1 LAYQLGTLELLTD
14 QATAALAGVGGNVT
28 DPRRL
33 KHLLAELGWDV
44 SDTVTDIGI
53 DTTLI
58 DAVFTTLSDVRDLDL
73 ESDEL
78 EDILATYGLAA
89 TAAGALAVNIA
100 TVADDITD
108 HLGAGFT
115 GIEGEFAKRL
125 IDFLLVEQVRQAA
138 PPVYWALVGLGIFE
152 LKAPQ
157 DEQNQPHRSDRE
169 RRIVH
174 FERIPKLF
182 TNPVGLFEDVYG
194 WGKPNSDLD
203 LLIER
208 LFYLMLSLGAPA
220 ALQYPPLE
228 REKSLAAPVTIDETG
243 EETHPELRVPLLHGD
258 LPGVTAEAGVGLLV
272 VPPPAGGSQ
281 GLAMTPY
288 AAGTLATDIPLDAK
302 QRWILGLSADVDV
315 TLGVGAVVRPGQGV
329 RVIMDLLGPG
339 TAGRATVKAALSRR
353 AERDG
358 RMMLLGV
365 AGSSGISAQGITV
378 GAGLEMSTSEVPEL
392 ILEAALDGGLIVIDA
407 GEGDGFLQK
416 ILPKDPIEAQFDFGI
431 GWSTKRGVFF
441 GHGRLEVKIPVH
453 VELGPIRLDAIELGM
468 RTAPDSLPLSIAITG
483 GLKLGPIAASVES
496 VGLLLKLTFPPPP
509 KTPPDPNDQVD
520 PVKVVPAFKP
530 PKGVGMAIKAGPVG
544 GGGYIFFD
552 TEKEQ
557 YAGILQLDF
566 KTLAIKAIG
575 LLTTRMPDGSKG
587 FSLLVI
593 ITAEFP
599 GIQLGYGF
607 ALYGVGGLAGLNRTL
622 VADVL
627 RAGIKTGSVGN
638 ILFPKDPVARAPQL
652 LSDLG
657 AIFPP
662 APGRFVFG
670 PMAKL
675 GWGALPL
682 ITLELGIVLE
692 LPAPFKL
699 VILGRLSLILPDKSS
714 PVLSMNLD
722 SVGIIEFDKGEVSL
736 DATIYDSRL
745 LAFVLS
751 GDIAMRFGWQRPHFE
766 FAAGGM
772 HPDYPLPPGFP
783 SLDRIALSLATGDNP
798 RLRMETYFALTAN
811 SFQFGAKLDFHIEV
825 DLSVL
830 GVFSVDAYLV
840 FDVLLKFPPLVLQAD
855 LSAGVYLKRNGNAI
869 FVIDLQ
875 LHLKGPGPWHA
886 WGQATFDFFGKHTIP
901 LDKTFGPPAPPGAL
915 EESHPDE
922 KLVAALGDPINWSA
936 QLPEQGRMLVTLRQR
951 EAGDG
956 ELLAHPYGELTV
968 RQRVVPLGVRI
979 QRFGQTRPMGPLRFE
994 ITGALV
1000 GGANATQRS
1009 DSVKEY
1015 FAPGDFFELSDA
1027 EKLSR
1032 PGFEAMDAGSR
1043 IASEG
1048 LAEPE
1053 GVDTNF
1059 GYEDVV
1065 IDVDPDSGFR
1075 QRRGRPGT
1083 HRPRATV
1090 VEGLSRSE
1098 SVAPDQ
1104 EIAISLEEPTYVVAS
1119 VEDLA
1124 ESEDAG
1130 ATTAEALTYTEALE
1144 RLREREEEEPSEQ
1157 GDLQLVG
1164 AHEAVTA

>member
-1 LAYQLGTLELLTD
+1 
-14 QATAALAGVGGNVT
+14 
-28 DPRRL
+28 
-33 KHLLAELGWDV
+33 
-44 SDTVTDIGI
+44 
-53 DTTLI
+53 
-58 DAVFTTLSDVRDLDL
+58 
-73 ESDEL
+73 
-78 EDILATYGLAA
+78 
-89 TAAGALAVNIA
+89 LAVHIA
-100 TVADDITD
+100 DIADGVPT
-108 HLGAGFT
+108 HLGPAFSNAAAVAA
-115 GIEGEFAKRL
+115 EFAKRL
-125 IDFLLVEQVRQAA
+125 LDYLLTEQILAVS
-138 PPVYWALVGLGIFE
+138 PPAYEALQVLGILE
-152 LKAPQ
+152 LKSP
-157 DEQNQPHRSDRE
+157 DDPGESHPNRSDRV
-169 RRIVH
+169 RRVVLY
-174 FERIPKLF
+174 ERIPKLLID
-182 TNPVGLFEDVYG
+182 PVGILREVYG
-194 WGKPNSDLD
+194 WGTPNADLD
-203 LLIER
+203 LLVER
-208 LFYLMLSLGAPA
+208 LFYLMVSLGVPA
-220 ALQYPPLE
+220 ALTFPPLE
-228 REKSLAAPVTIDETG
+228 KEKSLASPVTVDTTG
-243 EETHPELRVPLLHGD
+243 EAMHAELRLPLVHAD

-272 VPPPAGGSQ
+272 VPPPTGGSQ
-281 GLAMTPY
+281 GLALTPY
-288 AAGTLATDIPLDAK
+288 AQGTLATDIALDARR
-302 QRWILGLSADVDV
+302 RWILGLSADVDV
-315 TLGVGAVVRPGQGV
+315 ELGVGAIVRPGQGV
-329 RVIMDLLGPG
+329 RVITDILGPG
-339 TAGRATVKAALSRR
+339 TSARATVKAALSRR
-353 AERDG
+353 AEGQG
-358 RMMLLGV
+358 RMLLLGV
-365 AGSSGISAQGITV
+365 GGSSGISASGITV
-378 GAGLEMSTSEVPEL
+378 GAGLDMSTSEVPEL
-392 ILEAALDGGLIVIDA
+392 ILETALDGGLIVIDA

-416 ILPKDPIEAQFDFGI
+416 ILPKDPIEAQFDFAI

-441 GHGRLEVKIPVH
+441 GRGRLEVKIPVH
-453 VELGPIRLDAIELGM
+453 VEIGPIKLDAIELGM
-468 RTAPDSLPLSIAITG
+468 RTAPDSLPLSVAITG
-483 GLKLGPIAASVES
+483 GLQLGPIAASVES
-496 VGLLLKLTFPPPP
+496 VGLILKIVFPPPP

-772 HPDYPLPPGFP
+772 HPDYPLPPAFP
-783 SLDRIALSLATGDNP
+783 KLDRIALSLATGDNP

-811 SFQFGAKLDFHIEV
+811 SFQFGAKIDFHIEI
-825 DLSVL
+825 DLSML
-830 GVFSVDAYLV
+830 GTFSADAYLG
-840 FDVLLKFPPLVLQAD
+840 FDVLITFPPLVLQAY
-855 LSAGVYLKRNGNAI
+855 LGAGVSLKRNGNPI
-869 FVIDLQ
+869 MVIDLQ
-875 LHLKGPGPWHA
+875 LHLKGPGPWHV
-886 WGQATFDFFGKHTIP
+886 WGHAIFDFFGKHEIP
-901 LDKTFGPPAPPGAL
+901 LDKTFGPPAPPGPL
-915 EESHPDE
+915 PESHPDE
-922 KLVAALGDPINWSA
+922 ALISALNDVANWAA

-956 ELLAHPYGELTV
+956 ELLAHPYGELNV

-979 QRFGQTRPMGPLRFE
+979 QRFGPTRPVGPLRFE
-994 ITGALV
+994 ITGAEV
-1000 GGANATQRS
+1000 GGADASARARTRS
-1009 DSVKEY
+1009 T
-1015 FAPGDFFELSDA
+1015 
-1027 EKLSR
+1027 SR
-1032 PGFEAMDAGSR
+1032 RGTSSSSPTPRSCRGRGSRRWTRAAGSR
-1043 IASEG
+1043 A
-1048 LAEPE
+1048 
-1053 GVDTNF
+1053 
-1059 GYEDVV
+1059 
-1065 IDVDPDSGFR
+1065 
-1075 QRRGRPGT
+1075 RG
-1083 HRPRATV
+1083 
-1090 VEGLSRSE
+1090 
-1098 SVAPDQ
+1098 
-1104 EIAISLEEPTYVVAS
+1104 
-1119 VEDLA
+1119 
-1124 ESEDAG
+1124 
-1130 ATTAEALTYTEALE
+1130 
-1144 RLREREEEEPSEQ
+1144 
-1157 GDLQLVG
+1157 
-1164 AHEAVTA
+1164 